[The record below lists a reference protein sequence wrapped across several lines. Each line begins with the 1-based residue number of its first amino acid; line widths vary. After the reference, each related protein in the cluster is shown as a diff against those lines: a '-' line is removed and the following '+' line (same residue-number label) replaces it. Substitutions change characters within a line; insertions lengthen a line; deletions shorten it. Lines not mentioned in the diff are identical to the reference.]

1 MEMNGRNYWLADDG
15 TMDTVIDVECMKC
28 SSRWTERIGTEAAS
42 FYRDESTGELIDL
55 GGLVEDYLDDDPCS
69 ECDL

>member
-42 FYRDESTGELIDL
+42 FYRDESTGELDL
-55 GGLVEDYLDDDPCS
+55 GDIIGDYFYNEPCS

>member
-28 SSRWTERIGTEAAS
+28 SSRWTERIDCEAAS
-42 FYRDESTGELIDL
+42 FYRDESIGELTGFTDLVVSYIDD
-55 GGLVEDYLDDDPCS
+55 EPCP